1 MKYAKR
7 TIIAYRRAQE
17 EERARK
23 QQLCWICKNACGGC
37 SWSRAF
43 KPVEGWMATPT
54 IILQEDNYIKLIPS
68 YHITACPEFK
78 HYLTK

>member
-7 TIIAYRRAQE
+7 TITAYRRAQE

-43 KPVEGWMATPT
+43 KPVEGWTANAT
-54 IILQEDNYIKLIPS
+54 IIVNDNNIVES

-78 HYLTK
+78 HYLDKE